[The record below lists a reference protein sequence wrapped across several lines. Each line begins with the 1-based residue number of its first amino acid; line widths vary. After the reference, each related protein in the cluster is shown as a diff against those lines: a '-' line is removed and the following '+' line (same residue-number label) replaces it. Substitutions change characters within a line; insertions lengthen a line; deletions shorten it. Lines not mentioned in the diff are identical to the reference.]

1 MILWGEFDVHLW
13 ILLLFKICFGN
24 FHHFSV
30 VFIIYIRLSA
40 RDAHQL
46 YQRLESQGREVVIE
60 MKVKLLKVLTHDY
73 KTAPGAYQ
81 FVSMLLEKYARLCQ
95 SCHTVAVFLQPL
107 VCTMSAHYYH

>member
-1 MILWGEFDVHLW
+1 MSIWEFCFY
-13 ILLLFKICFGN
+13 FKFFCGN
-24 FHHFSV
+24 FHSFIV
-30 VFIIYIRLSA
+30 AVFIIYIRLSA

-60 MKVKLLKVLTHDY
+60 MKVKLLKVLTRDY

-81 FVSMLLEKYARLCQ
+81 FVSMLLEEYARLCQ

-107 VCTMSAHYYH
+107 VCTTADHYYH